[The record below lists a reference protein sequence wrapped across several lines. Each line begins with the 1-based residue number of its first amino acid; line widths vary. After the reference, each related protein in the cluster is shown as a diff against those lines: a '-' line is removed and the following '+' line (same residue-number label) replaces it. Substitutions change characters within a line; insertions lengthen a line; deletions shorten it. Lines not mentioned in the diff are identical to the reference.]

1 MCPLDRKE
9 RDRQLREADILRA
22 AEHIFATKGHYKA
35 TISDIAKEA
44 QYAVGTIYLYFKNKQ
59 RLYLI
64 LIEKKVQDLISTVK
78 EKVNQVNEARE
89 KIRVLVE
96 QQLSYFEEN
105 EDFFRIYFSERGGL
119 RWTIKDKISRSAV
132 DEFLKYLDYI
142 AELIKLAQRE
152 GAIKKEL
159 DAKRTAYL
167 LASMMNATVFP
178 WLREEPRQK
187 ERLKGLSKY
196 VLEVFF
202 EGVGKK

>member
-1 MCPLDRKE
+1 
-9 RDRQLREADILRA
+9 LREADILKA
-22 AEHIFATKGHYKA
+22 AEHIFATKGYYKA
-35 TISDIAKEA
+35 TIQDIAKEA

-59 RLYLI
+59 RIYLI
-64 LIEKKVQDLISTVK
+64 LIEKKAQDLISRVK
-78 EKVNQVNEARE
+78 EKVSQVNEARE

-119 RWTIKDKISRSAV
+119 RWTIKDKLSRSAV

-142 AELIKLAQRE
+142 AKLIKLAQRE

-159 DAKRTAYL
+159 DAKKTAYL
-167 LASMMNATVFP
+167 LAGMMNATVFP

-187 ERLKGLSKY
+187 KRLKELSKY
-196 VLEVFF
+196 VLEVFY